1 MNGSSHSPDVV
12 MNGFSSPKPTPA
24 AASEPTS
31 DDYYWSSYEH
41 FGIHEEMLKDRVRT
55 NAYRRAIVENK
66 HLFQD
71 KIVMDVGCGT
81 GILSMFAVDAGAK
94 HVYAIEASGIAR
106 QARGIIEE
114 NHMSDRITVIQKKIE
129 DVTELS
135 NGVQEVDI
143 IISEWMGYF
152 LLYESMM
159 DSVLYA
165 RDRWLRKDGQ
175 GVLMPDVSHVFSLL
189 RTNVA
194 TSRQQL
200 PTNQY

>member
-12 MNGFSSPKPTPA
+12 MNGAPNGAAP
-24 AASEPTS
+24 AASEDTS
-31 DDYYWSSYEH
+31 DNYYWSSYEH

-114 NHMSDRITVIQKKIE
+114 NGMSDRITVIQQKIE
-129 DVTELS
+129 DVTALS
-135 NGVQEVDI
+135 NGVQQVDI

-159 DSVLYA
+159 DSVLLA
-165 RDRWLRKDGQ
+165 RDRWLRKDGR
-175 GVLMPDVSHVFSLL
+175 GVLMPDVS
-189 RTNVA
+189 VA
-194 TSRQQL
+194 L
-200 PTNQY
+200 VP